1 MQYGRIAVIGAALL
15 LGHATAR
22 AEVIQLLDNTQI
34 SGKIVHY
41 YDGVF
46 AIETANGQKV
56 ELPTNK
62 IKQITFKL
70 PPARAEF
77 STPEK
82 TFTRYKD
89 ALLKN
94 DMAKVVDCYAL
105 MYQGMLLQQ
114 MDHGGDDLKKMQKE
128 VEGMKFE
135 IKGSKI
141 SGSSATLKV
150 QRSKGEDVE
159 TSEIRLVLEN
169 GEWKMT
175 P

>member
-1 MQYGRIAVIGAALL
+1 MWYVRTLTLAAALL
-15 LGHATAR
+15 GAGSAR

-34 SGKIVHY
+34 SGKIVHFY
-41 YDGVF
+41 EGVF
-46 AIETANGQKV
+46 AIETAGGQKI

-62 IKQITFKL
+62 IKAITFKL
-70 PPARAEF
+70 PAPRAEF

-82 TFTRYKD
+82 TFNAYKV
-89 ALLKN
+89 ALQKG
-94 DMAKVVDCYAL
+94 DMQKVIDTYAL
-105 MYQGMLLQQ
+105 MYQGMLAQQ
-114 MDHGGDDLKKMQKE
+114 LEHGGEDLKKMQKE

-135 IKGSKI
+135 VKGSKV
-141 SGSSATLKV
+141 SGGSATLKV

>member
-1 MQYGRIAVIGAALL
+1 MQYVVRITALL
-15 LGHATAR
+15 LALAPAAAR

-34 SGKIVHY
+34 NGKIVHFY
-41 YDGVF
+41 EGVF
-46 AIETANGQKV
+46 AIETAGGQKV
-56 ELPTNK
+56 ELPTSK

-70 PPARAEF
+70 PPPRAEY

-82 TFTRYKD
+82 TFNRYKE
-89 ALLKN
+89 ALAKG
-94 DMAKVVDCYAL
+94 DMQKVIESYAL
-105 MYQGMLLQQ
+105 MYQGMLAQQ
-114 MDHGGDDLKKMQKE
+114 LEHGADDLKKMQKE

-141 SGSSATLKV
+141 SGNSATLKV
-150 QRSKGEDVE
+150 QRSKGDDVE

>member
-1 MQYGRIAVIGAALL
+1 MQYVRLIAFALAVCAPF
-15 LGHATAR
+15 GAR

-34 SGKIVHY
+34 NGKIVHFY
-41 YDGVF
+41 EGVF
-46 AIETANGQKV
+46 AIETAGGQKV
-56 ELPTNK
+56 ELPTAK

-70 PPARAEF
+70 PPPRAEF

-89 ALLKN
+89 ALVKGDLT
-94 DMAKVVDCYAL
+94 KVIDTYAL
-105 MYQGMLLQQ
+105 MYQGMLAQQ
-114 MDHGGDDLKKMQKE
+114 LEHGGEDLKKMQKE

-135 IKGSKI
+135 IKGSKVT
-141 SGSSATLKV
+141 GSSATLKV